1 MQRAS
6 HGSVAYFG
14 VLDLCVG
21 HLVKLA
27 LRKVFL
33 VVILIVVFFFFF
45 EVLTHL
51 RENAGAR
58 LKNF

>member
-21 HLVKLA
+21 HLVKLT

-33 VVILIVVFFFFF
+33 VVILIVVFFFF